1 MCDSSYEK
9 DKTSAV
15 GQSTCRSSYVCAFC
29 LRGGVYEYCETARGA
44 GIGDFSITDEMTDTL
59 YLKVGEHVLTATL
72 VDNSSARALK
82 ELLAEGI

>member
-1 MCDSSYEK
+1 MD
-9 DKTSAV
+9 
-15 GQSTCRSSYVCAFC
+15 
-29 LRGGVYEYCETARGA
+29 EYCGTARGA